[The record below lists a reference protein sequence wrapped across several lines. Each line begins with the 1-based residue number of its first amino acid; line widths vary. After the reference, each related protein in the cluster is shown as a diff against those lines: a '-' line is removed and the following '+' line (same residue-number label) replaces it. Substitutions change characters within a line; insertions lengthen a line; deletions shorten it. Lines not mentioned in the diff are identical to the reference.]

1 MRRFPYPSPLRAEG
15 AMTTTNTP
23 EAMRLEPP
31 FIGTTC
37 RHTGRQCALA
47 LQMAAKL
54 RLALEAAQV
63 NAPDFE
69 MTGQTEFGGCGAACP
84 ALFRLSPEGV
94 ELYCGVSDADALPDL
109 AQFAAALTGTAPA
122 PRLEA
127 PPRAFVISGAAPARH
142 NRLN

>member
-1 MRRFPYPSPLRAEG
+1 MRRFPRPSPLRAEG
-15 AMTTTNTP
+15 AMTTTNTSD
-23 EAMRLEPP
+23 ALRLETP

-37 RHTGRQCALA
+37 RHTGRQCVLA
-47 LQMAAKL
+47 LQMAARL
-54 RLALEAAQV
+54 RVALEAAQE

-109 AQFAAALTGTAPA
+109 ARFAAALTGTAPA
-122 PRLEA
+122 PRLPEL
-127 PPRAFVISGAAPARH
+127 PRAFVITGAAPSAH

>member
-1 MRRFPYPSPLRAEG
+1 
-15 AMTTTNTP
+15 MTTTNTP
-23 EAMRLEPP
+23 EALRLETP

-37 RHTGRQCALA
+37 RHTGRQCVLA
-47 LQMAAKL
+47 LQMAARL
-54 RLALEAAQV
+54 RVALEAAQE

-94 ELYCGVSDADALPDL
+94 ELYCGVSDADALPEL
-109 AQFAAALTGTAPA
+109 ARFAAALTGTAPA
-122 PRLEA
+122 PRLPE
-127 PPRAFVISGAAPARH
+127 PPRAFVITGVAPSAH